1 MTDGILRVGVVADTH
16 VPERTPALPDELLNA
31 LRAEQVD
38 KILHA
43 GDISVPR
50 VLEELE
56 TVAPVLAVRGNRDLT
71 FGNGLSAVQR
81 LEINGVRV
89 ALLHGSGTMWEY
101 VKDQFAYIFSGHK
114 LERYIRLVS
123 KDAGDA
129 QVIVFGHTHR
139 PANETRDGRLYF
151 NPGSACFPP
160 PEGGVPSYGVLTFS
174 PGGTVGAQI
183 KRLAGSMPPD
193 DSYR

>member
-1 MTDGILRVGVVADTH
+1 MGDRILRVGVVADTH
-16 VPERTPALPDELLNA
+16 VPERTQSLPEELLTA
-31 LRAEQVD
+31 LREEQVD
-38 KILHA
+38 FILHA

-56 TVAPVLAVRGNRDLT
+56 SIAPVTAVRGNRDVT
-71 FGNGLSAVQR
+71 FGNGLRAVQR
-81 LEINGVRV
+81 LEFNGVEV

-101 VKDQFAYIFSGHK
+101 VKDQFAYIFSGYK

-123 KDAGDA
+123 RDAGNA

-139 PANETRDGRLYF
+139 PANETREGHLYF

-160 PEGGVPSYGVLTFS
+160 PEGGVPSFGLLIFS
-174 PGGTVGAQI
+174 PQGEVHGEIRTLGSP
-183 KRLAGSMPPD
+183 RLAD
-193 DSYR
+193 D

>member
-1 MTDGILRVGVVADTH
+1 MSERILRVGVVADTH
-16 VPERTPALPDELLNA
+16 VPERTPSLPEELLTA

-38 KILHA
+38 HILHA

-56 TVAPVLAVRGNRDLT
+56 SIAPVSAVRGNRDVT
-71 FGNGLSAVQR
+71 FGNGLRAVQR
-81 LEINGVRV
+81 LEFNKVQV

-101 VKDQFAYIFSGHK
+101 VKDQFAYIFSGYK

-123 KDAGDA
+123 RDAGDA
-129 QVIVFGHTHR
+129 KVIVFGHTHR
-139 PANETRDGRLYF
+139 PANEMRDGRLYF

-160 PEGGVPSYGVLTFS
+160 PEGGVPSYGLLVFS
-174 PGGTVGAQI
+174 PKGEVHGEIRTLGNPRPA
-183 KRLAGSMPPD
+183 D
-193 DSYR
+193 D